1 MYSTLAL
8 YGHLDQ
14 ARHFLF
20 FELKFFNNSGS
31 RRGRISDKNCVIF
44 LTIIILINNNYVS
57 PKTLARA
64 TSFTVNQKKNQTV

>member
-1 MYSTLAL
+1 MYNILAL

-20 FELKFFNNSGS
+20 FELKIFNNSGS

-44 LTIIILINNNYVS
+44 LTIITLINNNYFS
-57 PKTLARA
+57 PKTLAPA